1 MAETL
6 DELGPVDW
14 IVVEF
19 PGPDFGKGQ
28 IAPFLEDLVNRE
40 LVRVLDMVFLR
51 KTEDGT
57 LETAEISDLDPS
69 ELGEVRTAEADL
81 AMVLSEQDVMDLA
94 ETIQPGHSA
103 AVLVWENLWAAPF
116 GAAIRKAGG
125 QLVASGRIP
134 TQAVIAAF
142 EADAE
147 EAKGRSLTC
156 HWQHDAG
163 AGPPPP
169 SAGPLSSPTGLIVA
183 VTAVTTGGTTAATA
197 ATTAATAATDTTE
210 PAPGSPG
217 CA

>member
-1 MAETL
+1 M
-6 DELGPVDW
+6 DW

-19 PGPDFGKGQ
+19 PGPNFGNGQ

-57 LETAEISDLDPS
+57 LETAEISDL
-69 ELGEVRTAEADL
+69 EEGQLGEVRMAEAEL

-94 ETIQPGHSA
+94 ATIEPGHSA

-116 GAAIRKAGG
+116 GSAIRKAGG

-142 EADAE
+142 EADAQAE
-147 EAKGRSLTC
+147 PEALK
-156 HWQHDAG
+156 
-163 AGPPPP
+163 
-169 SAGPLSSPTGLIVA
+169 
-183 VTAVTTGGTTAATA
+183 
-197 ATTAATAATDTTE
+197 E
-210 PAPGSPG
+210 GS
-217 CA
+217 

>member
-19 PGPDFGKGQ
+19 PGPNFGNGQ
-28 IAPFLEDLVNRE
+28 IAPFLDDLVKRE

-57 LETAEISDLDPS
+57 LETAEISDL
-69 ELGEVRTAEADL
+69 EEGQLGEVRMAEAEL

-94 ETIQPGHSA
+94 ATIEPGHSA
-103 AVLVWENLWAAPF
+103 AVLVWENVWAAPF
-116 GAAIRKAGG
+116 GSAIRKAGG

-142 EADAE
+142 EADAQADV
-147 EAKGRSLTC
+147 EAQT
-156 HWQHDAG
+156 
-163 AGPPPP
+163 PE
-169 SAGPLSSPTGLIVA
+169 
-183 VTAVTTGGTTAATA
+183 ATK
-197 ATTAATAATDTTE
+197 E
-210 PAPGSPG
+210 GI
-217 CA
+217 

>member
-1 MAETL
+1 MTETL

-28 IAPFLEDLVNRE
+28 IAPFLEDLVQRD

-57 LETAEISDLDPS
+57 LETAEISDLDES
-69 ELGEVRTAEADL
+69 QLGEVRMAEAEL

-94 ETIQPGHSA
+94 ETIEPGHSA
-103 AVLVWENLWAAPF
+103 AVLVWENQWAAPF
-116 GAAIRKAGG
+116 GSAIRKAGG

-142 EADAE
+142 QADAE
-147 EAKGRSLTC
+147 AEAQTPEGMKE
-156 HWQHDAG
+156 G
-163 AGPPPP
+163 A
-169 SAGPLSSPTGLIVA
+169 
-183 VTAVTTGGTTAATA
+183 
-197 ATTAATAATDTTE
+197 
-210 PAPGSPG
+210 
-217 CA
+217 